1 MFEDLK
7 LGIAA
12 ETSMGSLVS
21 QISTRRAKIRY
32 ETLLD

>member
-1 MFEDLK
+1 MFDDPK

-12 ETSMGSLVS
+12 ETLTGSLGS

-32 ETLLD
+32 ETLLG